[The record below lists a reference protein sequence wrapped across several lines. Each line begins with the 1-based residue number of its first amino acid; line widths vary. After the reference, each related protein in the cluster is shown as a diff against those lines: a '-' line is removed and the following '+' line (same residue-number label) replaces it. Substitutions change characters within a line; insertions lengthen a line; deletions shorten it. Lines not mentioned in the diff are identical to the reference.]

1 MFNPSLE
8 CSGAVRISLRKNEL
22 SLNQRASANGE
33 AQSTERIAGRRMI
46 ERAGKILVVSMKFK
60 DMREKPMEKWH
71 IVRF

>member
-8 CSGAVRISLRKNEL
+8 CSGAVRTSLRKNEL

-46 ERAGKILVVSMKFK
+46 DEG
-60 DMREKPMEKWH
+60 RENPSREH
-71 IVRF
+71 EI